1 MPASATTPTA
11 GHLDVG
17 DTWLIGVKVQD
28 DKTRKLTDATVTI
41 TVTKPDLTTS
51 LPAVTKDST
60 GKYSAGYVVQTAGRY
75 TAVASVSGAV
85 VSVVAYTVDA
95 DPIGFPTL
103 VQVKAY
109 LGSETS
115 RTDAEITEALTAETV
130 AQSNVCRT
138 SSVYPADL
146 AEALKRRVARNL
158 YMRGLPSGLET
169 INTEAGGMGVRIS
182 TDPEIRRL
190 EAPYRRLVV
199 G

>member
-17 DTWLIGVKVQD
+17 DTWLLGVKVQD
-28 DKTRKLTDATVTI
+28 DKTKKLLAATVTF
-41 TVTKPDLTTS
+41 TVTRPDATTAVLT
-51 LPAVTKDST
+51 VTNDKL
-60 GKYSAGYVVQTAGRY
+60 GYYSAGHVLNQPGQY
-75 TAVASVSGAV
+75 TAIANVSGAV
-85 VSVVAYTVDA
+85 VSVVAYAATA
-95 DPIGFPTL
+95 DPVGLPTL
-103 VQVKAY
+103 AQIKAY

-115 RTDAEITEALTAETV
+115 RTDAEITEALAAEIV
-130 AQSNVCRT
+130 AQSNVCRV

-146 AEALKRRVARNL
+146 AEALKRRVQRNL

-190 EAPYRRLVV
+190 EAPYRRLAVA
-199 G
+199 